1 MGLRNKEMKEEW
13 LLGNS
18 NIGGQGYKKVEG
30 IDDDEVTPKTS
41 YLNTVKR
48 IFKYLKGK
56 PNLGLW
62 TYFFMELQRNSPLV
76 ATSTTEAEYVV
87 LFNCCGQITQGFGRC
102 KEGVIGDFSR
112 KPDESDGFAEI
123 VYFLRG
129 SNLMYALITNPTI
142 HDSLVKQFWQTA
154 TATTLADGTLEL
166 KATIDTIEYTITE
179 ASIRSKLQLA
189 DASGITM
196 LPTWIFEGMGHM
208 GYPTDGSFTFW
219 KSFLH
224 PNGDS

>member
-102 KEGVIGDFSR
+102 KEGVIG
-112 KPDESDGFAEI
+112 
-123 VYFLRG
+123 YFL
-129 SNLMYALITNPTI
+129 YALITNPTI